1 MNDSMAGIVIG
12 GIIPAFVFGGYGVMQ
27 KQCMRAGLGVA
38 GFFLVLGG
46 SVTACALAICA
57 WAPGGV
63 PPLDAALS
71 AIGFA
76 LFWSLGIGLI
86 LLAVD
91 RFGASISQLAPLYN
105 SATLIT
111 VLLGLWL
118 FAEWREV
125 GALPLLLGAVAI
137 VAGAVIVTRASKEPP
152 PGTNSA
158 GPPSRTRRRQAL
170 LIGGLVPA
178 MVLGV
183 TGPLMKNAM
192 RGGLGTG
199 EFLVVFGVTLVGVG
213 LACRPWRNGRMIPR
227 AAVMTGVVTGVMWTL
242 GTALTLVALG
252 RLGASISQITPL
264 FNMNTL
270 VVVLLGLWLFKEH
283 RLVRPAPLVIGAA
296 LVILGAVLVARA

>member
-1 MNDSMAGIVIG
+1 MDQSTAGIVVG
-12 GIIPAFVFGGYGVMQ
+12 GILPALVLGGYGTMQ

-38 GFFLVLGG
+38 GFFVVLGA
-46 SVTACALAICA
+46 TAAAGGLAVRA
-57 WAPGGV
+57 WMPGGV
-63 PPLDAALS
+63 PSLDAVLS

-86 LLAVD
+86 LLAVE
-91 RFGASISQLAPLYN
+91 RYGASISQLAPLYN

-118 FAEWREV
+118 FAEWQEV

-152 PGTNSA
+152 SGPDNA
-158 GPPSRTRRRQAL
+158 GPSSRARRRRAL
-170 LIGGLVPA
+170 LIGGLLPA
-178 MVLGV
+178 VALGV

-199 EFLVVFGVTLVGVG
+199 EFLAVFGIALAAIG
-213 LACRPWRNGRMIPR
+213 LACRPWRDGRRIPR
-227 AAVMTGVVTGVMWTL
+227 AAVATGIATGVLWTL
-242 GTALTLVALG
+242 GTTLTLVALG
-252 RLGASISQITPL
+252 RLGASISQLTPL

-283 RLVRPAPLVIGAA
+283 RHMRPAPLVIGAA

>member
-1 MNDSMAGIVIG
+1 MNQSVAGILIG
-12 GIIPAFVFGGYGVMQ
+12 GIIPAFVFGCYGVMQ
-27 KQCMRAGLGVA
+27 KQCMRAGLSVA
-38 GFFLVLGG
+38 GFFLVLGA
-46 SVTACALAICA
+46 TAAGGGLAVCA

-63 PPLDAALS
+63 PPLGAALS
-71 AIGFA
+71 AAGFA
-76 LFWSLGIGLI
+76 LLWSLGIGLI

-111 VLLGLWL
+111 VLVGLWL
-118 FAEWREV
+118 FAEWKEV

-137 VAGAVIVTRASKEPP
+137 VTGAVIVTRASKETPHDSSP
-152 PGTNSA
+152 A
-158 GPPSRTRRRQAL
+158 GPCPRRRQRQAL
-170 LIGGLVPA
+170 LVGGLLPA
-178 MVLGV
+178 LALGF
-183 TGPLMKNAM
+183 TGPLMKTAM

-199 EFLVVFGVTLVGVG
+199 EFLIVFGATLAGVG
-213 LACRPWRNGRMIPR
+213 LACRPWRDGRRIPR
-227 AAVMTGVVTGVMWTL
+227 GAVVTGIGTGALWTL

-252 RLGASISQITPL
+252 PLGASISQITPL

-283 RLVRPAPLVIGAA
+283 REVRPAPLLTGAA

>member
-1 MNDSMAGIVIG
+1 MDSQTAGMVIG

-38 GFFLVLGG
+38 GFFLVLGA
-46 SVTACALAICA
+46 TAAGGGLAVCA

-63 PPLDAALS
+63 PPLGAALS
-71 AIGFA
+71 AAGFA
-76 LFWSLGIGLI
+76 LLWSLGIGLI

-91 RFGASISQLAPLYN
+91 RFGAGISQLAPLYN

-125 GALPLLLGAVAI
+125 GALPLLLGAVSI
-137 VAGAVIVTRASKEPP
+137 VTGAVIVARASKEAPHDL
-152 PGTNSA
+152 GGA
-158 GPPSRTRRRQAL
+158 GPLQRSRRRQAL
-170 LIGGLVPA
+170 LVGGLLPA
-178 MVLGV
+178 LALGF

-199 EFLVVFGVTLVGVG
+199 EFLIVFGVTLVGVG
-213 LACRPWRNGRMIPR
+213 LACRPWRNGRRIPQV
-227 AAVMTGVVTGVMWTL
+227 AILTGIGTGALWTL

-252 RLGASISQITPL
+252 PLGASISQLTPL

-270 VVVLLGLWLFKEH
+270 VVVLLGLWLYKEH
-283 RLVRPAPLVIGAA
+283 REVRPAPLVIGAA